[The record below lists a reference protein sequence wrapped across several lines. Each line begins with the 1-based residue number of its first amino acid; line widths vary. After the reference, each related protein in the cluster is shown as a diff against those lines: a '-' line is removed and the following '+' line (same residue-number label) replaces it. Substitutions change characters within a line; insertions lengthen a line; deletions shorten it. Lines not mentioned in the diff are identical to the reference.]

1 MGPLINNL
9 TISAPWTRGVVD
21 ASRVLGDSISA
32 GVLIGTLCCIL
43 AGTRMLLWWIGR
55 HPSPAYK
62 KATPTESTEAATEP
76 VQTTDRT
83 TMTVGDPLPEPHAS
97 SERLQSTLMGA
108 LSNLETNLMDR
119 LSVKLNDFQAQQKKS
134 SASFAADVRKELAQ
148 MLNQRPPASVADIKA
163 LDLSISNARAEI
175 KAISELL
182 QEVAGVT
189 RDAHQS
195 SLDSRVEFKADSD
208 SLARQLTEAAT
219 RADGIA
225 ADVRSSLMVTAYIQN
240 LQSALSLDSFAQDCI
255 YVVRSIQTCL
265 ETFSRDATW
274 HLQEAHQARIP
285 QTCEAAL
292 ENTRMLGEQSEES
305 HQVLVN
311 MASGI
316 DELLGRLLPA
326 RVSAPPASASQAHC
340 PPPAHNAGGTGSSQA
355 MGPGSTSGTGAST
368 ADPCPINL
376 TQALRFKSPPSAA
389 PPNVPAPTVMMTPD
403 YHSLRLA
410 PEDLARL
417 LLVIQQ
423 QQFNQR

>member
-21 ASRVLGDSISA
+21 ASWGLSDSVSA

-62 KATPTESTEAATEP
+62 KVTLTESTEAATEP
-76 VQTTDRT
+76 VQTIDRT

-97 SERLQSTLMGA
+97 SERLQRTLMGA

-148 MLNQRPPASVADIKA
+148 MLNRRPPASVADIKA

-240 LQSALSLDSFAQDCI
+240 LQSTLDSFAQDCI

-311 MASGI
+311 MASGQYGFW
-316 DELLGRLLPA
+316 DRRVARTPAPCKSLGAASFSVTGTLPA
-326 RVSAPPASASQAHC
+326 TCTQRRRDGPEPGYGPRV
-340 PPPAHNAGGTGSSQA
+340 NEWYGSLYSRSLSHQ
-355 MGPGSTSGTGAST
+355 PYTGAPVQVAAFAATECTGAYSDD
-368 ADPCPINL
+368 DPGL
-376 TQALRFKSPPSAA
+376 SF
-389 PPNVPAPTVMMTPD
+389 
-403 YHSLRLA
+403 
-410 PEDLARL
+410 PEARARGL
-417 LLVIQQ
+417 S
-423 QQFNQR
+423 

>member
-1 MGPLINNL
+1 MGQLINNL
-9 TISAPWTRGVVD
+9 TISALWTHGVVD
-21 ASRVLGDSISA
+21 ASRVLSDSISA
-32 GVLIGTLCCIL
+32 GVLIGTLCCVL
-43 AGTRMLLWWIGR
+43 AGTRMLLWWIGQ
-55 HPSPAYK
+55 HPSPDYK
-62 KATPTESTEAATEP
+62 KATPVESTEAATEP
-76 VQTTDRT
+76 VQTTDA
-83 TMTVGDPLPEPHAS
+83 GDPPLEPHAS
-97 SERLQSTLMGA
+97 SERLQNTLMEA

-163 LDLSISNARAEI
+163 LHLSISNARAEI
-175 KAISELL
+175 KAVSDLL

-225 ADVRSSLMVTAYIQN
+225 ADVRSSLMMTAYIQN
-240 LQSALSLDSFAQDCI
+240 LQSTLDSFAQDCI

-265 ETFSRDATW
+265 EIFSRDATW
-274 HLQEAHQARIP
+274 HLQEVHQAGIP

-311 MASGI
+311 IASGI

-340 PPPAHNAGGTGSSQA
+340 PPPTHNAGGTCSSQA

-376 TQALRFKSPPSAA
+376 TQALRFKSPPSAP